1 MKKSVL
7 FSILTAGVL
16 SGALFA
22 GEMDKSVPPVPTG
35 SAVTTPEVK
44 PPAKAKT
51 HKKHHKTET
60 KKKASKS
67 SEVKPNEAM
76 PEKAMPN

>member
-22 GEMDKSVPPVPTG
+22 GEIDIRQMETLYKESREQKISDLSKMFPLT
-35 SAVTTPEVK
+35 AV
-44 PPAKAKT
+44 
-51 HKKHHKTET
+51 
-60 KKKASKS
+60 KKKPDFGMHS
-67 SEVKPNEAM
+67 SIILKIPTSREPVNYSIQ
-76 PEKAMPN
+76 